1 MNRDNT
7 ATANRNEV
15 NRNDH
20 SIPIARNPD
29 RMQARSHGIPIVTR
43 PTPEQS
49 PHRPGNPM
57 GSPS

>member
-29 RMQARSHGIPIVTR
+29 RHPPNPRAIAPSSGQPHGIPVLTVA
-43 PTPEQS
+43 
-49 PHRPGNPM
+49 M
-57 GSPS
+57 GR